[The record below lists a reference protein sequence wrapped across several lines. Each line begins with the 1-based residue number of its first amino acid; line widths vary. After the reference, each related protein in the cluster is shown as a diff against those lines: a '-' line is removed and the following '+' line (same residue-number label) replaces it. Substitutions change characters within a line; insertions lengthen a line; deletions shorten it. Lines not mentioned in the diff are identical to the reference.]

1 MTPLLISKLVVN
13 EAPVRPTW
21 NSYNHETFTRGY
33 GPIRVDLRGIF
44 AVLQVEI
51 IARELDP
58 EVGIWLLG
66 YFMAVPDCRLSS
78 RPSSDVRSPS
88 RVSARFG
95 LPSAWPVEP
104 LGVPAS
110 HWARLQCEDHI
121 RRDVLQDEFRALR
134 QIHKTLHLMMQHEVD
149 EAIYDSTGAQP
160 FDPHRG
166 DRELLGFVGP

>member
-1 MTPLLISKLVVN
+1 MAPLLTSKLVVN
-13 EAPVRPTW
+13 EAPVRPSRPTW
-21 NSYNHETFTRGY
+21 NDYNRETFTRGY
-33 GPIRVDLRGIF
+33 GPIRVDLRGLF
-44 AVLQVEI
+44 AVLSVEI
-51 IARELDP
+51 LARELDP

-78 RPSSDVRSPS
+78 RLSSDSSRLTARLSAVSP
-88 RVSARFG
+88 
-95 LPSAWPVEP
+95 WPVEP

-110 HWARLQCEDHI
+110 HWTRLQCEDHI